1 MCLVLVGLQ
10 DQVGQFVDD
19 DVQGTLL
26 LQGLAQVQLGRHGRG
41 QGLEVNKETNKE
53 SYCTTTI
60 VITTVFLFCM
70 FLVTLLLNN
79 VK

>member
-26 LQGLAQVQLGRHGRG
+26 LQGLAQVQLRTDTGETSGVRG
-41 QGLEVNKETNKE
+41 QQGNKQGKLLYHHCSHNQ
-53 SYCTTTI
+53 S
-60 VITTVFLFCM
+60 LFCI
-70 FLVTLLLNN
+70 FDRYFW
-79 VK
+79 